1 MHSRSKRRRM
11 NPRCPRPDSRDECE
25 LALGEA
31 VAAMQFATA
40 IWCAAAW
47 CCCCAPRGSRAACA
61 ARLCCPHSHAGDQCT
76 RSERPS
82 ATTRRARR
90 PDEARRA
97 RCRHSAAQV
106 RAVRVTR
113 SEPEVSG
120 DGDAHQGQALLR
132 SA

>member
-61 ARLCCPHSHAGDQCT
+61 ARLLLPALARWRPVHE
-76 RSERPS
+76 ERT
-82 ATTRRARR
+82 AERYN
-90 PDEARRA
+90 EARQ
-97 RCRHSAAQV
+97 AA
-106 RAVRVTR
+106 
-113 SEPEVSG
+113 
-120 DGDAHQGQALLR
+120 
-132 SA
+132 